1 MEDIIKYVMAEAAKS
16 NLDKRKVGCV
26 IVTKNS
32 NRIIGKGHN
41 CKPERDLISDSTEK
55 VFHAEVNAVHS
66 ISAADHYSI
75 VEGDI
80 TAIAYVSHDPCKD
93 CASFLL
99 EYGISEVVVVKEFM
113 KFDSDK
119 LRYDLIPPE
128 VLKALAEVLTYGA
141 KKYKPNNWRECDD
154 PERYIGAL
162 LRHLQAYRLG
172 DRVDVESGLD
182 HLAMA
187 MTNVAMLYGIDY
199 QTFNKH
205 K

>member
-1 MEDIIKYVMAEAAKS
+1 ME
-16 NLDKRKVGCV
+16 
-26 IVTKNS
+26 
-32 NRIIGKGHN
+32 KGN
-41 CKPERDLISDSTEK
+41 GLRY
-55 VFHAEVNAVHS
+55 N
-66 ISAADHYSI
+66 
-75 VEGDI
+75 
-80 TAIAYVSHDPCKD
+80 
-93 CASFLL
+93 
-99 EYGISEVVVVKEFM
+99 
-113 KFDSDK
+113 SDK
-119 LRYDLIPPE
+119 NRLGLIPTDASE
-128 VLKALAEVLTYGA
+128 GIGEVLTYGA

>member
-1 MEDIIKYVMAEAAKS
+1 MEDIIKYVLAEAAKS

-26 IVTKNS
+26 IVNKTS
-32 NRIIGKGHN
+32 NQIIGKGHN
-41 CKPERDLISDSTEK
+41 CKPERNLISDSPEK
-55 VFHAEVNAVHS
+55 VFHAEVNAVRS
-66 ISAADHYSI
+66 ISAADCYLI
-75 VEGDI
+75 TEGDI

-154 PERYIGAL
+154 SERYVGAL

-172 DRVDVESGLD
+172 ERVDAESGLD

-199 QTFNKH
+199 QTFNNK
-205 K
+205 

>member
-41 CKPERDLISDSTEK
+41 CKPEHDLISDSTEN

-128 VLKALAEVLTYGA
+128 VLKAMAEVLTYGA